1 VEPSRPKPV
10 TRRRELAAF
19 AVPMVILAIGANIGN
34 AFAPTLLTEEPA
46 LLLALAPRL
55 RWLLLSSPN
64 LDALEFYGIPFVRA
78 AGVLSLYFFF
88 GRRYG
93 DAALRWAEDRA
104 GKSMRPVR
112 FVERQFHRGRYP
124 IIMLFPGTLAAMLAG
139 ADKMPFVGFFVVVM
153 IATAIRLLL
162 IRYVASL
169 IEGTLLNVLDW
180 IGNNQL
186 WLTIASV
193 ALVIVYV
200 LWTNR
205 SSTTPIESVET
216 IAEEL
221 DVAAA
226 EVTDGDPLP
235 ER

>member
-1 VEPSRPKPV
+1 VEPLRPKPV
-10 TRRRELAAF
+10 TRRRALAFF
-19 AVPMVILAIGANIGN
+19 AVPMVVLAIGANVGN
-34 AFAPTLLTEEPA
+34 ALAPTLLTSEPA
-46 LLLALAPRL
+46 VLLLLAPRL
-55 RWLLLSSPN
+55 RWLLLTSPN
-64 LDALEFYGIPFVRA
+64 LTALEFYGIPFLRA

-93 DAALRWAEDRA
+93 DAALQWAEDRA

-112 FVERQFHRGRYP
+112 FIERQFHRGRYP
-124 IIMLFPGTLAAMLAG
+124 IIFVFPGTLGAMLAG
-139 ADKMPFVGFFVVVM
+139 ADSMPFIGFFVVVM
-153 IATAIRLLL
+153 IATAARLVL

-169 IEGTLLNVLDW
+169 IEGTLLDVLDW

-193 ALVIVYV
+193 ALVVVYV

-205 SSTTPIESVET
+205 SATTPIESVET

-221 DVAAA
+221 DEAAA
-226 EVTDGDPLP
+226 EVADGDPV
-235 ER
+235 

>member
-1 VEPSRPKPV
+1 VEPLRPKPV
-10 TRRRELAAF
+10 TPRRELAAF
-19 AVPMVILAIGANIGN
+19 AVPMVLLAIGANIGN
-34 AFAPTLLTEEPA
+34 ALAPTLLNDEPT

-64 LDALEFYGIPFVRA
+64 LDGLSFYGIPFVRA

-112 FVERQFHRGRYP
+112 FIERQFHRGRYP
-124 IIMLFPGTLAAMLAG
+124 LIVFFPGTLAAMLAG
-139 ADKMPFVGFFVVVM
+139 ADKMPFVGFFIVIM
-153 IATAIRLLL
+153 LATAARLVL

-169 IEGTLLNVLDW
+169 IEGTLLDILDW

-186 WLTIASV
+186 WLTIGSV
-193 ALVIVYV
+193 ALVTIYV
-200 LWTNR
+200 MWTNR
-205 SSTTPIESVET
+205 SSTTPIESVEN

-221 DVAAA
+221 DEAAA
-226 EVTDGDPLP
+226 EVADGDPLP

>member
-1 VEPSRPKPV
+1 
-10 TRRRELAAF
+10 
-19 AVPMVILAIGANIGN
+19 MVVLAIGANIGN
-34 AFAPTLLTEEPA
+34 AFAPTLLTDEPA

-64 LDALEFYGIPFVRA
+64 LDGLEFYGIPFVRA
-78 AGVLSLYFFF
+78 ACVLSLYFFF
-88 GRRYG
+88 GQRYG

-112 FVERQFHRGRYP
+112 FIERQFHRGRYP
-124 IIMLFPGTLAAMLAG
+124 LIIFFPGTLAAMLAG
-139 ADKMPFVGFFVVVM
+139 ADKMPFVGFFVVIM
-153 IATAIRLLL
+153 LATAIRLLL

-193 ALVIVYV
+193 ALVTVYV

-221 DVAAA
+221 DEAASEVA
-226 EVTDGDPLP
+226 DGDPLP